1 MDKLS
6 INMQKPILVFKIGTS
21 SITDALGNLDEEVVQ
36 NIAKQLA
43 TLHKEFQIVI
53 VSSGAVGSGKKFIK
67 NYSGKIE
74 ERKAAAAIGNPL
86 LIQKY
91 SAAFSKYKIP
101 IAQSLCERGHFSDR
115 AKFLQLRATY
125 EELWKNGIIPIANE
139 NDVVSSRELK
149 FSDNDE
155 LATLLAVGFG
165 AQLLLIGTSV
175 KGVLDG
181 EGNLIKRI
189 EKFDDK
195 VMSLA
200 TKETSA
206 AGLGGMISKL
216 TFAHMASSLGIK
228 VHIFSAKEKNSL
240 LNAVKEKTGTICIA
254 KNVSKSARHKWL
266 ASGSLVIGSITVDE
280 GAQKALLKRKSLLA
294 VGVTAINTDF
304 EIGEAIEIMDV
315 NANVFAVARTK
326 ISSKILQKNIKQQ
339 NLILAHAD
347 DIVLI

>member
-1 MDKLS
+1 
-6 INMQKPILVFKIGTS
+6 MQKPVLVFKIGTS
-21 SITDALGNLDEEVVQ
+21 SITDTSGNLDETVVYD
-36 NIAKQLA
+36 IAKQLA
-43 TLHKEFQIVI
+43 SLHKQFHIVI

-86 LIQKY
+86 LVYKY
-91 SAAFSKYKIP
+91 AEAFSKYKIP

-115 AKFLQLRATY
+115 SKFLQLRATY

-165 AQLLLIGTSV
+165 AQYLLIGTSV
-175 KGVLDG
+175 AGVLDA
-181 EGNLIKRI
+181 EGKVIKTI

-195 VMSLA
+195 ILSLA

-216 TFAHMASSLGIK
+216 TFAHLATSMGIK
-228 VHIFSAKEKNSL
+228 VVIFSAREKNGL
-240 LNAVKEKTGTICIA
+240 VQAIKEKTGTVCYA
-254 KNVSKSARHKWL
+254 KNVSKTARQKWL
-266 ASGSLVIGSITVDE
+266 ASGSLVIGSIAVDE
-280 GAQKALLKRKSLLA
+280 GAYKALLKRKSLLV
-294 VGVTAINTDF
+294 VGVKQVNVSFGEGEAF
-304 EIGEAIEIMDV
+304 EITDEEG
-315 NANVFAVARTK
+315 NAFAVARAR
-326 ISSKILQKNIKQQ
+326 ISSRQLEKNLKQQ
-339 NLILAHAD
+339 NLVLAHAD
-347 DIVLI
+347 DIVIL